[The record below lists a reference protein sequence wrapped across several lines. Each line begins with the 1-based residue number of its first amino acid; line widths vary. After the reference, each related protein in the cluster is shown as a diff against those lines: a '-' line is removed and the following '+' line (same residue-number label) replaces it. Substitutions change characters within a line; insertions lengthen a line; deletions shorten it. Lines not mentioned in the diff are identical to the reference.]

1 MSIHA
6 GHRLRVKE
14 RFLTHGLDS
23 FRDHEALELL
33 LFFAM
38 KQGNVNPTAHKL
50 MNRFGTFD
58 AVFDAPMDELKKV
71 DGVGEHTAALIK
83 LVIAL
88 NRRYMIAR
96 THGDEIINST
106 AKAGAYLIPR
116 FFGERDEVVYMVC
129 MDAKFKVIN
138 CKLLSRGSV
147 NTANIN
153 IRKIV
158 ENALAFNAMSVII
171 AHNHISGVALPSNE
185 DQETTRKIYDA
196 LQAVDIVLT
205 DHIIVADG
213 DFVSMADNGFFI

>member
-1 MSIHA
+1 MSIHV

-14 RFLTHGLDS
+14 RFLNHGLDS

-38 KQGNVNPTAHKL
+38 KQGDVNPTAHRL
-50 MNRFGTFD
+50 MRRFGTFD
-58 AVFDAPMDELKKV
+58 AVFDAPMDELTKV
-71 DGVGEHTAALIK
+71 EGVGEHTATLIK
-83 LVIAL
+83 LVLSL

-96 THGDEIINST
+96 TRGDEIINST
-106 AKAGAYLIPR
+106 SKAGAYLVPQ
-116 FFGERDEVVYMVC
+116 FFGERDEVVYMLC

-138 CKLLSRGSV
+138 CKILSRGSV

-171 AHNHISGVALPSNE
+171 AHNHISGIALPSNE

-196 LQAVDIVLT
+196 LQSVDIVLT